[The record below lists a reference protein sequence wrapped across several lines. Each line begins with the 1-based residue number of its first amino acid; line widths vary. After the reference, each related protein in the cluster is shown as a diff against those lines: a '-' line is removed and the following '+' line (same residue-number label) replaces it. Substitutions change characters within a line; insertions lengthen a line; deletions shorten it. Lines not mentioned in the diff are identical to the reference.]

1 MRLDDDVD
9 ETVPPCDDVIAGVF
23 EDDSKTVVS
32 SVKEPPSAVGR
43 EMTEVRLDVVVLSS
57 QNPV

>member
-1 MRLDDDVD
+1 MRLED
-9 ETVPPCDDVIAGVF
+9 EVEDTVPPRDDVIAGVF

-43 EMTEVRLDVVVLSS
+43 EMTDVRLEVAVLSS
-57 QNPV
+57 ANPV